1 MKKLVSF
8 VVFFVVVTISY
19 SQWIPVNNGFPESIY
34 VNNLTIKNNLIFAG
48 TDYFG
53 VFVSS
58 NFGEKWTQ
66 TNNGLDIDSD
76 SLPKIRL
83 LKAQGVNIW
92 LCKAHRVVNSK
103 GSFLPFDIYVSTNE
117 GETWVLKNSNLPLF
131 NGDTY
136 VYNFEIFGDSVIVLD
151 PANGIYLSTNEGD
164 SWERILSPMLAQD
177 IYIDNKLIYLYTNEF
192 RLVRSTNGGTSWD
205 TIREQSIFNF
215 FKVKGDTLFIGGWG
229 EGMLRSTDYGDNW
242 EKINS
247 GLTMPDVRSYLVK
260 DDIIFIGTA
269 ALDGPEG
276 GVYYSTNG
284 GDLWIQKSEGLTNL
298 WVRDLATIGDY
309 IFAAT
314 QKDGVFRA
322 KISDIITSVNDNDPM
337 NSNLIYP
344 NPANDFINI
353 SPYSG
358 WNYEIYDL
366 LGNNMQSGFIDSD
379 KINVASFL
387 PGFYTIRFSN
397 ATKTEVRKFI
407 KQ

>member
-1 MKKLVSF
+1 MKKLVGS
-8 VVFFVVVTISY
+8 VVFFVVISISY
-19 SQWIPVNNGFPESIY
+19 SQWVPLNYIFPSSFDG
-34 VNNLTIKNNLIFAG
+34 VQLTVTNNLIFAG
-48 TDYFG
+48 TEYMGVYVSDDFG
-53 VFVSS
+53 DTWV
-58 NFGEKWTQ
+58 EK
-66 TNNGLDIDSD
+66 NNGLNIDTD
-76 SLPKIRL
+76 SLPIIRD
-83 LKAQGVNIW
+83 LKTQGVNIW
-92 LCKAHRVVNSK
+92 LCKTHRVVNSK

-117 GETWVLKNSNLPLF
+117 GETWILKNSNLPLF
-131 NGDTY
+131 YGFTY

-151 PANGIYLSTNEGD
+151 PANGVYLSTNEGD

-192 RLVRSTNGGTSWD
+192 RLVRSTDGGTLWD
-205 TIREQSIFNF
+205 TIREQSVFNF
-215 FKVKGDTLFIGGWG
+215 FKVKGDTVFIGGWG
-229 EGMLRSTDYGDNW
+229 NGMLRSTDYGDNW
-242 EKINS
+242 EVINS
-247 GLTMPDVRSYLVK
+247 GLTLPDVRSYLVK

-284 GDLWIQKSEGLTNL
+284 GDLWVQKSEGLTDL
-298 WVRDLATIGDY
+298 WVTDLATIGDY
-309 IFAAT
+309 IFAST
-314 QKDGVFRA
+314 QSGVVFRA
-322 KISDIITSVNDNDPM
+322 KISDIVTGVKDNDPM
-337 NSNLIYP
+337 NGNLIFP
-344 NPANDFINI
+344 NPAYDFINI

-379 KINVASFL
+379 KINVALFP